1 MHSMFR
7 NRFYEKSIDAL
18 DCIGKNIYSILDLS
32 MSFKLTDNP
41 YVSELFFFL
50 VILRRENRWMSEQI
64 RKEASKF

>member
-1 MHSMFR
+1 
-7 NRFYEKSIDAL
+7 
-18 DCIGKNIYSILDLS
+18 

-41 YVSELFFFL
+41 YLFELFFFL

>member
-1 MHSMFR
+1 
-7 NRFYEKSIDAL
+7 
-18 DCIGKNIYSILDLS
+18 

-41 YVSELFFFL
+41 YLFELFFFFFFL

>member
-41 YVSELFFFL
+41 YVSELFFFFFSNSKK
-50 VILRRENRWMSEQI
+50 RKSMDERTNSKRSE
-64 RKEASKF
+64 